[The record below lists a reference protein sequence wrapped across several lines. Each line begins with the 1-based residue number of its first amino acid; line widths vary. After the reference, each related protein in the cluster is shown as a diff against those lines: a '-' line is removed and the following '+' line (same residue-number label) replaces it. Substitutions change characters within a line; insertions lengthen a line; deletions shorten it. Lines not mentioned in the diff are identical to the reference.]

1 MLRASVPQS
10 PNTAT
15 PASNKAANADPARAA
30 SERVWRVVNAFCGAG
45 QGVIWPETAAI
56 GQDDMAFILQDGP
69 NSTRED
75 RVFVLINRR
84 KTGLGVALDELCGRR
99 AMGQGAA

>member
-1 MLRASVPQS
+1 
-10 PNTAT
+10 
-15 PASNKAANADPARAA
+15 
-30 SERVWRVVNAFCGAG
+30 
-45 QGVIWPETAAI
+45 
-56 GQDDMAFILQDGP
+56 MAFILQDGP